1 MVKREMWGPE
11 EWGGHPTW
19 TSLITSDESSPSIF
33 VGFYYDE
40 LMMTLLRARS
50 FFLPSTSISDDKSS
64 LGKSIRRLIVN
75 SMLRSILFGA
85 NRVFIKF

>member
-50 FFLPSTSISDDKSS
+50 FFPPSTSMGEIEDLVTTNRLLENPSDD
-64 LGKSIRRLIVN
+64 
-75 SMLRSILFGA
+75 
-85 NRVFIKF
+85 